1 MLTNHSLLFRF
12 IRNSECYFL
21 WHVNI
26 LRRNFA
32 AHFLAPEIRRI
43 FVRGSCHGYLTEGFR
58 SREELMVLPTAI
70 KAYTYGKLSLL
81 HSANLKLNKNPIY
94 VVLST
99 GKFLAIFKIK

>member
-1 MLTNHSLLFRF
+1 MLTNHSLLFVLF
-12 IRNSECYFL
+12 ETASVIAFGTLIFCGAL
-21 WHVNI
+21 AV
-26 LRRNFA
+26 
-32 AHFLAPEIRRI
+32 HFLANEIRRI
-43 FVRGSCHGYLTEGFR
+43 YVRGSCHGYLTEGFR

-81 HSANLKLNKNPIY
+81 LWVNLKLNKNPIY